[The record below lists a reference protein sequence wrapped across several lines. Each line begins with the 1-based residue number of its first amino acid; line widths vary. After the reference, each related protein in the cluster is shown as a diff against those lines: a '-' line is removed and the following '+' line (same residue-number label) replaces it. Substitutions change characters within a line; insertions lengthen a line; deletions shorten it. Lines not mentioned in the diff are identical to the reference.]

1 MEDPRKEIL
10 NRVAKGEITPEEGAA
25 LLDDLAAGRTT
36 MAVAPPPP
44 GRAAT
49 RIKVRRALGSIVI
62 EGDPAVREAA
72 VQGRHSVRR
81 DGETLV
87 IEGDD
92 MTGEFAFLWAGR
104 SQIRVGKPEYA
115 HPLLVK
121 VNPDLPLEVESQ
133 AGTVRVDGVRGPIKA
148 SVQAGTARLD
158 GFEGPLDLEVQAG
171 SIRGEGRLASGHSR
185 VRGEAGSI
193 RLKLKDSSVRISGK
207 SALGTIQVDG
217 GSFDNGTWVIGSG
230 EATLDVESTI
240 SSVRVDAR

>member
-10 NRVAKGEITPEEGAA
+10 NRVAKGEITPEGGAA
-25 LLDDLAAGRTT
+25 RLDDLAAGRTT
-36 MAVAPPPP
+36 VAVAPPPP

-104 SQIRVGKPEYA
+104 SQIRLGKPEYA

-133 AGTVRVDGVRGPIKA
+133 AGTVRVDGVRGPIEV
-148 SVQAGTARLD
+148 SVQAGTARL
-158 GFEGPLDLEVQAG
+158 AG
-171 SIRGEGRLASGHSR
+171 
-185 VRGEAGSI
+185 V
-193 RLKLKDSSVRISGK
+193 
-207 SALGTIQVDG
+207 
-217 GSFDNGTWVIGSG
+217 
-230 EATLDVESTI
+230 
-240 SSVRVDAR
+240 